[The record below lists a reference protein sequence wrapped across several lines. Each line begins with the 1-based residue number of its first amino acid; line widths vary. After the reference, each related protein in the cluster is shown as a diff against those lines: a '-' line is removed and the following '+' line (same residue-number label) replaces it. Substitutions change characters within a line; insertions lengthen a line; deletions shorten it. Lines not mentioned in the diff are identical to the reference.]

1 LQTKEIPCVPL
12 FTDGPTLCG
21 CKKIYT
27 YPHCRGSLEI
37 LGGEGVLKAKIFK
50 GIYEPKLE
58 FPEGWGFK
66 PQKTLRGGS
75 MDIFWYEIL

>member
-1 LQTKEIPCVPL
+1 MWLQKNIYIPPL
-12 FTDGPTLCG
+12 QRVIGN
-21 CKKIYT
+21 
-27 YPHCRGSLEI
+27 S
-37 LGGEGVLKAKIFK
+37 GGEGVLKAKIFK